1 MAVTELVPW
10 TQWAACILAL
20 ALDAWLG
27 EPRRWHPLVG
37 FGRYALAVERRCYGR
52 ERWRG
57 GLAVA
62 LAVLPWLG
70 LAYFLARLPGIGAGL
85 ELLGLYCAVGR
96 RSLGQHARPVALA
109 LQQGDLA
116 EARRRVSWLVS
127 RDTAELSPGEVA
139 KACVE
144 SVLENGCDAV
154 VGALFWFAVAG
165 LPGVVLY
172 RLVNTLDAMWGYKND
187 RYQAFGWAAA
197 RLDDGLNYLPARA
210 TALAYCL
217 AGRTGLGW
225 RCWRSQAA
233 AWKSPNA
240 GPVMAAGAGALAV
253 RLGGAASYG
262 GQRQQRP
269 LLGEGAEPE
278 ARHIEQALRLLDR
291 ALLLLLLAMPAG
303 GWLLA

>member
-1 MAVTELVPW
+1 MALSELGFWPLGAGV
-10 TQWAACILAL
+10 LAL

-37 FGRYALAVERRCYGR
+37 FGRYAGALERRCYGR
-52 ERWRG
+52 QRG
-57 GLAVA
+57 RGVLAVA
-62 LAVLPWLG
+62 LAVLPWLA
-70 LAYFLARLPGIGAGL
+70 LAYGLARLPWIGAGL
-85 ELLGLYCAVGR
+85 AVLGLYSAIGR
-96 RSLGQHARPVALA
+96 RSLGQHAGPVALA

-116 EARRRVSWLVS
+116 EARRRVALLVS
-127 RDTAELSPGEVA
+127 RDTADLPPADIA

-172 RLVNTLDAMWGYKND
+172 RLANTLDAMWGYKND
-187 RYQAFGWAAA
+187 RYREFGWAAA
-197 RLDDGLNYLPARA
+197 RLDDLLNYLPARA

-217 AGRTGLGW
+217 AGRAGLGW

-233 AWKSPNA
+233 TWKSPNA

-262 GQRQQRP
+262 GQWQQRP
-269 LLGEGAEPE
+269 PLGAGEEPE

-291 ALLLLLLAMPAG
+291 ALLWLLLAWLLG